1 LTSRSKKLLSYK
13 LADYIALGTPGQV
26 LTIDEQEY
34 PHTSFTWVTTNSIH
48 LLRFGVDH
56 GSPTM
61 ANIDRSGNTAVQI
74 ITDEGQPYLIKGVA
88 AIANSRIE
96 SAPFPMAL
104 AEMEILEVLD
114 QSWIGVSVS
123 AFNYAWAPK
132 DQEEMLAIQQA
143 VYTEMREWVEQ

>member
-1 LTSRSKKLLSYK
+1 LTSRAKKLLSYK

-26 LTIDEQEY
+26 LTIDEAGY

-48 LLRFGVDH
+48 LLRFGADQ

-61 ANIDRSGNTAVQI
+61 ANIDRSGHAAVQI

-96 SAPFPMAL
+96 SAPFAMAL

-114 QSWIGVSVS
+114 QSWIGVSVNP
-123 AFNYAWAPK
+123 FDYEWAPE
-132 DQEEMLAIQQA
+132 DQEEMLEIQLA